1 MAKRR
6 GLGGGLENLIP
17 SAAPIADMAGVKI
30 PEGQVVQS
38 INITR
43 IEPNKEQARKTF
55 NEDKLNELAEY
66 IKQHGV
72 VAPILVVSKGDH
84 YEIVAG
90 ERRWRAAHL
99 ANLKEIPAIVKD
111 DLSEQEL
118 AEISLIENIQ
128 RENLNSIEE
137 ARAYK
142 QLIEVFHLKQDEVA
156 ERVSKSRTAITN
168 SLRLLKLTDDVQ
180 QMLIDEKLTTGHAR
194 ALIPIEDK
202 ELQITT
208 AQQVFDENLSV
219 RETEKLVKSLDRPK
233 KPKKT
238 KQKDANL
245 DAVYRELEE
254 KLTEELGTRV
264 IITGEDAGTGKIEIE
279 FYSGDDLEKIVDR
292 LRNRV

>member
-17 SAAPIADMAGVKI
+17 AAAPVADMAGVKI

-38 INITR
+38 INITK
-43 IEPNKEQARKTF
+43 IEPNKEQARKRF
-55 NEDKLNELAEY
+55 DEDKLNELAES

-84 YEIVAG
+84 FEIVAG
-90 ERRWRAAHL
+90 ERRWRAAHK
-99 ANLKEIPAIVKD
+99 AGLKEIPAIVKD

-118 AEISLIENIQ
+118 AEVSLIENIQ

-137 ARAYK
+137 AKAYK
-142 QLIEVFHLKQDEVA
+142 QLIEVFNLKQDEVA

-168 SLRLLKLTDDVQ
+168 SLRLLKLTEDVQ
-180 QMLIDEKLTTGHAR
+180 QMLIDEMLTTGHAR

-202 ELQITT
+202 ELQIKT

-219 RETEKLVKSLDRPK
+219 RETEKLVKSIDRPK

-238 KQKDANL
+238 KQKDHNL
-245 DAVYRELEE
+245 ETVYRGLEE
-254 KLTEELGTRV
+254 RLTEELGTKV
-264 IITGEDAGTGKIEIE
+264 TITGEENGTGKIEIE

-292 LRNRV
+292 LKNRV

>member
-17 SAAPIADMAGVKI
+17 AAAPVADMAGVKI

-43 IEPNKEQARKTF
+43 IEPNKEQARKRF
-55 NEDKLNELAEY
+55 DEDKLNELAES

-84 YEIVAG
+84 FEIVAG
-90 ERRWRAAHL
+90 ERRWRAAHK
-99 ANLKEIPAIVKD
+99 AGLKEIPAIVKD

-137 ARAYK
+137 AKAYK
-142 QLIEVFHLKQDEVA
+142 QLIEVFNLKQDEVA

-168 SLRLLKLTDDVQ
+168 SLRLLKLTEDVQ
-180 QMLIDEKLTTGHAR
+180 QMLIDEMLTTGHAR

-202 ELQITT
+202 ELQIKT

-219 RETEKLVKSLDRPK
+219 RETEKLVKSIDRPK
-233 KPKKT
+233 KSKKT
-238 KQKDANL
+238 KQTDHNL
-245 DAVYRELEE
+245 ETVYRELEE
-254 KLTEELGTRV
+254 RLTEELGTKV
-264 IITGEDAGTGKIEIE
+264 MITGEENGTGKIEIE

>member
-17 SAAPIADMAGVKI
+17 AAAPVADMAGVKI

-43 IEPNKEQARKTF
+43 IEPNKEQARKRF
-55 NEDKLNELAEY
+55 DEDKLNELAES

-84 YEIVAG
+84 FEIVAG
-90 ERRWRAAHL
+90 ERRWRAAHK
-99 ANLKEIPAIVKD
+99 AGLKEIPAIVKD

-137 ARAYK
+137 AKAYK
-142 QLIEVFHLKQDEVA
+142 QLIEVFNLKQDEVA

-168 SLRLLKLTDDVQ
+168 SLRLLKLTEDVQ
-180 QMLIDEKLTTGHAR
+180 QMLIDEMLTTGHAR

-202 ELQITT
+202 ELQIKT

-219 RETEKLVKSLDRPK
+219 RETEKLVKSIDRPK

-238 KQKDANL
+238 KQKDHNL
-245 DAVYRELEE
+245 ETVYRELEE
-254 KLTEELGTRV
+254 RLTEELGTKV
-264 IITGEDAGTGKIEIE
+264 MITGEENGTGKIEIE

>member
-1 MAKRR
+1 
-6 GLGGGLENLIP
+6 
-17 SAAPIADMAGVKI
+17 MAGLT
-30 PEGQVVQS
+30 S
-38 INITR
+38 
-43 IEPNKEQARKTF
+43 
-55 NEDKLNELAEY
+55 
-66 IKQHGV
+66 
-72 VAPILVVSKGDH
+72 
-84 YEIVAG
+84 
-90 ERRWRAAHL
+90 
-99 ANLKEIPAIVKD
+99 IPAYIRTVD
-111 DLSEQEL
+111 DENMMEMALV
-118 AEISLIENIQ
+118 ENIQ

-279 FYSGDDLEKIVDR
+279 FYSGDDLERIVDR

>member
-17 SAAPIADMAGVKI
+17 QAAPVADMAGVKI

-38 INITR
+38 INITK
-43 IEPNKEQARKTF
+43 IEPNKEQARKRF
-55 NEDKLNELAEY
+55 DEDKLNELAES

-72 VAPILVVSKGDH
+72 VAPILVVSKNDH
-84 YEIVAG
+84 FEIVAG
-90 ERRWRAAHL
+90 ERRWRAAHK
-99 ANLKEIPAIVKD
+99 AGLKEIPAIVKD

-137 ARAYK
+137 AKAYK
-142 QLIEVFHLKQDEVA
+142 QLIEVFNLKQDEVA

-168 SLRLLKLTDDVQ
+168 SLRLLKLTEEVQ
-180 QMLIDEKLTTGHAR
+180 QMLIDEMLTTGHAR

-202 ELQITT
+202 DLQIKT

-219 RETEKLVKSLDRPK
+219 RETEKLVKSIDRPK

-238 KQKDANL
+238 KQKDHNL
-245 DAVYRELEE
+245 ETVYRGLEE
-254 KLTEELGTRV
+254 KLTEELGTKV
-264 IITGEDAGTGKIEIE
+264 TITGEENGTGKIEIE

>member
-17 SAAPIADMAGVKI
+17 AAAPVADMAGVKI

-38 INITR
+38 INITK
-43 IEPNKEQARKTF
+43 IEPNKDQARKRF
-55 NEDKLNELAEY
+55 DEDKLNELAES

-84 YEIVAG
+84 FEIVAG
-90 ERRWRAAHL
+90 ERRWRAAHK
-99 ANLKEIPAIVKD
+99 AGLKEIPAIVKD

-118 AEISLIENIQ
+118 AEVSLIENIQ

-137 ARAYK
+137 AKAYK
-142 QLIEVFHLKQDEVA
+142 QLIEVFNLKQDEVA

-168 SLRLLKLTDDVQ
+168 SLRLLKLTEDVQ
-180 QMLIDEKLTTGHAR
+180 QMLIDEMLTTGHAR

-202 ELQITT
+202 ELQIKT

-219 RETEKLVKSLDRPK
+219 RETEKLVKSIDRPK

-238 KQKDANL
+238 KQKDHNL
-245 DAVYRELEE
+245 ETVYRGLEE
-254 KLTEELGTRV
+254 RLTEELGTKV
-264 IITGEDAGTGKIEIE
+264 TITGEENGTGKIEIE

-292 LRNRV
+292 LKNRV